1 VLGPDGSVVGEVTSG
16 VLSPTL
22 GVPIALAYVDAALTE
37 PGTELAVD
45 VRGRSQ
51 PYTVAPL
58 PFYRR

>member
-1 VLGPDGSVVGEVTSG
+1 VTSG

-22 GVPIALAYVDAALTE
+22 GVPIALAYVDATLTE